1 MTATVSP
8 SVPFVLD
15 EVEVVGVERLSP
27 GFVRLLLGGP
37 AVADIG
43 VDGPFLDQRIK
54 LLLPGPSGALPRLDP
69 HHPDGWYA
77 PWLALPETERGHL
90 RTYTVRALRPGPS
103 GPVLVVDVV
112 VHEPGPGT
120 PQGPGCRWAASAR
133 AGDRVVVV
141 APRRG
146 LPFGGIEFDPG
157 DAGRVLLVGDET
169 AVPAIASIL
178 EALASEPTGV
188 SGAAYLEVPST
199 DDVLDLVAPPGL
211 RVTWLPRHGGEHGVR
226 ATAAVAALFG
236 LPGSVPVHAQPADAP
251 DDVWETPTYS
261 ASGEPVDGPR
271 AHDTTGE
278 LYAWVAGESGMVR
291 ALRRLLVQDAAM
303 PRRQV
308 AFMGYWRRGVAMA

>member
-8 SVPFVLD
+8 PVPFVLD

-27 GFVRLLLGGP
+27 CFVRLLLGGP

-69 HHPDGWYA
+69 HHPDGWYT
-77 PWLALPETERGHL
+77 PWLALPEAERGHL
-90 RTYTVRALRPGPS
+90 RTYTVRALRPGPT

-112 VHEPGPGT
+112 VHEPGPDT
-120 PQGPGCRWAASAR
+120 PQGPGCRWAATAR
-133 AGDRVVVV
+133 PGDRVVVV

-169 AVPAIASIL
+169 AVPAIASVL
-178 EALASEPTGV
+178 EALAAEPTGV
-188 SGAAYLEVPST
+188 SGAAYLEVPSAA
-199 DDVLDLVAPPGL
+199 DVLDLVAPPGL
-211 RVTWLPRHGGEHGVR
+211 RVTWLPRHGGEHGAR
-226 ATAAVAALFG
+226 ATAAVGALFG
-236 LPGSVPVHAQPADAP
+236 LPGSVPVGAQDPDAP
-251 DDVWETPTYS
+251 VDDVWETPTYS
-261 ASGEPVDGPR
+261 ASGEPVEDAAGGG
-271 AHDTTGE
+271 D

-291 ALRRLLVQDAAM
+291 ALRRLLVNDAAM